1 MSEGQMTELLD
12 AVDPTPGPASIV
24 PAAAPAPGV
33 RPAGGPKSVNVRYVY
48 AIGRIEPRFP
58 SLGLEKEFAQATGRA
73 DTAGLTD
80 RETAHAVLSDPAN
93 RYLARQLCWV
103 FSIEGQESY
112 LLLPRDATDLDMV
125 IEAIRPAPVSGD
137 IDVIIGAAAGLA
149 PADMCNGLIVPMLA
163 FDQVYS
169 FDTESF
175 IAAIPRPEALAEN
188 DFQAAAR
195 ELFARIQQL
204 ADNAGATDEH
214 RAVNY
219 LAMRYPAIYAH
230 ATEQFARS
238 LSLTGVEVTP
248 SRLSGVRT
256 LVNVVFT
263 YTHRT
268 TGVTEKHA
276 ARVDVTEQF
285 PFLASPLAPYYDR

>member
-1 MSEGQMTELLD
+1 MTELL
-12 AVDPTPGPASIV
+12 DPTPGPASVV
-24 PAAAPAPGV
+24 PAAVPAPGV
-33 RPAGGPKSVNVRYVY
+33 RAAGGPTSVNVRYVY

-80 RETAHAVLSDPAN
+80 RETVHAVLSDPAN

-103 FSIEGQESY
+103 FSIEGQECY
-112 LLLPRDATDLDMV
+112 LLLPRDANDLDMV

-175 IAAIPRPEALAEN
+175 IAAIPRPQALAEN

-268 TGVTEKHA
+268 TAVTEKHA

>member
-1 MSEGQMTELLD
+1 MTELLD